1 MEDVS
6 REVNVKLGWEF
17 IKNLPDLSNS
27 PSKSARPNTKLAISR
42 NRVEV
47 IEGSASIDPAKLKIS
62 DNSVQVEPEIWP
74 RKNSNQPSRSADFIK
89 KHWKELLI
97 AWVFTPFGWIIYR
110 LARDRK
116 LPTGFLKSAQTKSL
130 RVWKIAFI
138 ILHGFSFGLL
148 APIVGIPLAVKARDK
163 ATTTFITVNTIF
175 VIVGFNA
182 ILTTPDGGTLPT
194 VPGLIFLFNY
204 LAGFFLPLAMRVG
217 RLQNAVITPEV
228 ENKVAAVY
236 SSDEDKIDPCDNE
249 EYFANAQAKLQK
261 EPKKKSWNDLR
272 DAVTEILNH
281 SGIERFNIEF
291 AQPDISGIYFQGFLE
306 KSGCITIEAAANL
319 SVRPE
324 ITSEQNRNIIRAGW
338 EPPAGENPNYIKF
351 LDLTQSNLEFIA
363 ELMISTLRDG
373 YGAAIDGLEPVFSV
387 SMGGEIIYVD
397 FAEFK
402 RLTSQ

>member
-1 MEDVS
+1 M
-6 REVNVKLGWEF
+6 
-17 IKNLPDLSNS
+17 
-27 PSKSARPNTKLAISR
+27 
-42 NRVEV
+42 
-47 IEGSASIDPAKLKIS
+47 
-62 DNSVQVEPEIWP
+62 
-74 RKNSNQPSRSADFIK
+74 
-89 KHWKELLI
+89 
-97 AWVFTPFGWIIYR
+97 
-110 LARDRK
+110 
-116 LPTGFLKSAQTKSL
+116 
-130 RVWKIAFI
+130 
-138 ILHGFSFGLL
+138 
-148 APIVGIPLAVKARDK
+148 
-163 ATTTFITVNTIF
+163 
-175 VIVGFNA
+175 
-182 ILTTPDGGTLPT
+182 
-194 VPGLIFLFNY
+194 
-204 LAGFFLPLAMRVG
+204 AGFFLPLAMRVG

-236 SSDEDKIDPCDNE
+236 SSDEDKIDPFDNE